1 MRYAVNPAD
10 QIALEFGD
18 KAAPRVIQ
26 FDGKTYDPARDG
38 MRLGAQLLRVWALM
52 SDGKWRTLAEISNN
66 TGDPQASI
74 SARLRDIRKPKFG
87 GHAVEVEHLGRG
99 LYQYRLVRK
108 DGKRRATAMPK
119 RAPKSA
125 APATAEQLPL
135 WVGPWPVV

>member
-1 MRYAVNPAD
+1 MNPAD

-52 SDGKWRTLAEISNN
+52 SDGKWRTLAEISIN
-66 TGDPQASI
+66 TGDPQASV

-87 GHAVEVEHLGRG
+87 GHAVEVIHLGRG

-108 DGKRRATAMPK
+108 DGKRQAGPTMPK
-119 RAPKSA
+119 RVPKPPPPSAP
-125 APATAEQLPL
+125 EQLPL
-135 WVGPWPVV
+135 RFGPWPVV